1 MVFFFNFDSEKTSE
15 YNGTKRIIILIL
27 QPYFF
32 VLWNQKKSENIQIY
46 NGMSDDKKK
55 LMIQQNT
62 SKMYNL

>member
-1 MVFFFNFDSEKTSE
+1 MVFFFYFDSEKNSE